1 MTEHIETFRNRNG
14 WDIEGSQRHTPEQR
28 RMLNAVCGDL
38 AKQIDWFG
46 HHMDKDDWRHWLCS
60 VATKYSR
67 MVPGY
72 ADGEGSRGFV
82 VLGKSS
88 LQTNRTEMRE
98 AITIGLEI
106 GDQPWDQG
114 LDCERVIWCDA
125 VWYGRGFDPEQMR
138 AA

>member
-1 MTEHIETFRNRNG
+1 MTERIARSK
-14 WDIEGSQRHTPEQR
+14 WDQGGSEKHTPAQR

-38 AKQIDWFG
+38 ADQIDWFG
-46 HHMDKDDWRHWLCS
+46 NRMDKDDWRHWLCS

-88 LQTNRTEMRE
+88 LQTSKGEMRD
-98 AITIGLEI
+98 AITMGLHI
-106 GDQPWDQG
+106 GDAPWDQG
-114 LDCERVIWCDA
+114 LDCERVQWCDA
-125 VWYGRGFDPEQMR
+125 VLFGIGHNPNDLR